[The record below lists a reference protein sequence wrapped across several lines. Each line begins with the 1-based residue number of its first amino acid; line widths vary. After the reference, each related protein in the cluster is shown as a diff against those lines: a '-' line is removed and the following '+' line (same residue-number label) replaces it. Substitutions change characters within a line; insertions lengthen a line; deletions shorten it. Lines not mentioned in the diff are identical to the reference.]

1 MFIKKVF
8 IPSMDELYIMQDM
21 GANIY
26 KYLVVK
32 VIETLALE
40 GINCPN
46 KGMLKSAYKY
56 LREDPYIASAI
67 CMMYPEE
74 IKYSEIESNDVN
86 LCLRLLKQEIKNS
99 GCQLDCLSNFALSVI
114 GNVNV
119 LGEVIITLEKELSNN
134 PKYRFEYQEN
144 DLIRRIIN
152 REVTDDD
159 LMMLRPI
166 ALKLLNIEPA
176 YGITL
181 SDWYF
186 DKGGYERDEK
196 VCTAVHSYADS
207 YGIPRC
213 VGTQYG
219 GMDILTDQ
227 STEVKRLIKCINRK

>member
-1 MFIKKVF
+1 MKKVF
-8 IPSMDELYIMQDM
+8 MPSMDELYVMQDM
-21 GANIY
+21 GANVY

-32 VIETLALE
+32 VIETLVVD
-40 GINCPN
+40 GINYPN

-56 LREDPYIASAI
+56 LREDPYIACAI
-67 CMMYPEE
+67 CKMYPEE

-86 LCLRLLKQEIKNS
+86 LCLELLKDERRYGVSK
-99 GCQLDCLSNFALSVI
+99 LDYLSKFDTSVL
-114 GNVNV
+114 NNTFV
-119 LGEVIITLEKELSNN
+119 LGEVIINLEKELGNN

-152 REVTDDD
+152 REITDDD

-213 VGTQYG
+213 VGTQYRG
-219 GMDILTDQ
+219 KDILTDQ
-227 STEVKRLIKCINRK
+227 SIEVKRLIKCINRK